1 MNKSTLLSN
10 TRSIL
15 PAVLGAIASVLFV
28 AAVTWAATTINNNV
42 NTGGT
47 LTVSG
52 ASTLTGTTTSG
63 AIYASSTVFADGDFT
78 ATRNTLIGAASG
90 TPTTTFN
97 VTGSGY
103 LTGGL
108 GVGNATTSN
117 GNLLVENLAVFR
129 GRLGISTTSPTVD
142 FGLVGSGYLTGGL
155 GVGNA
160 TSSNGNLLVNDL
172 AVFRGRLGISTTSPT
187 VDFGLVGSGYLTGG
201 LGVGTATTSAGGL
214 LVSGMGVFNSAID
227 VRSGTSTFAGA
238 AFGLMGS
245 STPYLE
251 VGIAGDVAIGGAL
264 GTSTLSVET
273 TTGSR
278 AGCIELRDGDG
289 RWVRMYPGRGSR
301 GPTGDTFTASTS
313 ASNILLII
321 EAGRCQTG
329 NE

>member
-1 MNKSTLLSN
+1 MSSLSFMNKSTPLSN

-15 PAVLGAIASVLFV
+15 PAVLGALASVLFV
-28 AAVTWAATTINNNV
+28 AFVTWAATTINNNV

-63 AIYASSTVFADGDFT
+63 AIYASSTVFVDGNLE
-78 ATRNTLIGAASG
+78 ATRNTNIGAASG

-108 GVGNATTSN
+108 GIGNATTSN

-142 FGLVGSGYLTGGL
+142 FGLVGSGYLTGGF
-155 GVGNA
+155 GVG
-160 TSSNGNLLVNDL
+160 
-172 AVFRGRLGISTTSPT
+172 I
-187 VDFGLVGSGYLTGG
+187 
-201 LGVGTATTSAGGL
+201 ATTSAGGL
-214 LVSGMGVFNSAID
+214 SVSGMSTFNSAID
-227 VRSGTSTFAGA
+227 VRSGTSTITGA
-238 AFGLMGS
+238 AVGLMGS

-251 VGIAGDVAIGGAL
+251 VGIAGDTAIGGAL
-264 GTSTLSVET
+264 GTSTLSLET

-278 AGCIELRDGDG
+278 GGCIELRDADG
-289 RWVRMYPGRGSR
+289 RWLRMYAGSVGTTTGSR
-301 GPTGDTFTASTS
+301 GVLPAGV
-313 ASNILLII
+313 NGLIV
-321 EAGRCQTG
+321 EGGRCQTG